1 VIDARFAAG
10 LALVLGAAGA
20 LAWPWVGR
28 FPGGH
33 AGLLAGLGFSY
44 ASLVLGLAAIRWG
57 LARNPR
63 RLVTALLGAMT
74 VRVLALLAFALVL
87 GLATRAHLAVGL
99 LTVVA
104 THVVIGMAEIVYLKR
119 TDAFS

>member
-20 LAWPWVGR
+20 LTWPWVGR

-74 VRVLALLAFALVL
+74 VRVLALLAFALAL

>member
-10 LALVLGAAGA
+10 LALILGAAGA

-28 FPGGH
+28 FSGGH

-74 VRVLALLAFALVL
+74 VRVVAILGFALVV